1 MQLKKQDDQMIKWSL
16 IGQGRCG
23 ALFSFLFSLTLFSQV
38 SVCVRKVGAALPA
51 ASPSAVLAVRELA
64 GTV

>member
-51 ASPSAVLAVRELA
+51 ASPSADLAVGELE

>member
-38 SVCVRKVGAALPA
+38 SVCVRKAGAAQPG
-51 ASPSAVLAVRELA
+51 ASPSVALAVRELA